1 MVNQLTL
8 ETLESWLWESANIL
22 RGSIDSSDF
31 KNYIFGLLFLKRFN
45 DVFEERV
52 QKLMD
57 EEGLGRVEAEVEV
70 SEDQGIFPYTARW
83 GHLIARTENIGEAL
97 DKAFH
102 DIEANVKGA
111 DLQHVLTATQYGDK
125 RVLSDHT
132 LQRLLRHFN
141 QYRLGN
147 ADLYKA
153 DMLGDA
159 YEYLIKQFADD
170 AGKKGG
176 EFYTPKAVVQLVVEL
191 LDPQPGMSVY
201 DPTCGSGGMLVDS
214 AHHIAQ
220 LPGGKLLG
228 DRPNVLLYGQEK
240 NLGTWAIAKLNLY
253 LHNMRAEIERGDTLV
268 EPRHLEGDY
277 LKTFDRVIANPPFSA
292 KAWWAPLELANEAEQ
307 DSDKKPKAPNY
318 KQVNDPY
325 GRFSY
330 GIPPRGYADLAFA
343 QHMLASLKADGRM
356 GIILPH
362 GVLFRSGEEGRIR
375 EGLLFGTDAASGNQ
389 PGDLIEA
396 IIGLPSALFYNT
408 GIPACVL
415 VLNKRKPSALKGKVI
430 IIDASRDYLEGK
442 AQNMLRPQDIA
453 RITAAHQAAFEQQT
467 EVEHYCRVV
476 TLDEIRNND
485 GNLNIARYIDNGETE
500 ATVDVAATLAQL
512 AVLAEEEARI
522 DARLNGYLA
531 ELGLLEGCGMST
543 LGKPG
548 YQETEVGW
556 IPSDWKVERI
566 GDMTDVSAGG
576 TPDTKNEDYWNPPEV
591 PWMSSGEVHFRR
603 IFSTEKKISV
613 LGLKNSAAKIFPK
626 KSIVMA
632 LAGQGKTRGSV
643 AVLESE
649 VATNQSL
656 AAIYPSESFDTDFL
670 FQNLDWRYRELRS
683 LSSGEGGRGG
693 LNLSIIKSVPVGIP
707 PIEEQQK
714 IAAIL
719 ATVDDKLNVTARQVE
734 ATQKLKRGLM
744 QKLLTGEWRIKI
756 GEEPVSA

>member
-1 MVNQLTL
+1 MSNVMQFYPVRIIDLMVNKLNL

-201 DPTCGSGGMLVDS
+201 DPTCGSGGMLVES

-318 KQVNDPY
+318 KQVSDPY

-375 EGLLFGTDAASGNQ
+375 EGLLFGTDATSGNQ

-453 RITAAHQAAFEQQT
+453 RITAAHKTAFEHQT

-500 ATVDVAATLAQL
+500 ETVDVAATLAQL
-512 AVLAEEEARI
+512 AVLADEEARI
-522 DARLNGYLA
+522 DARLNGYLV
-531 ELGLLEGCGMST
+531 ELGLLEG
-543 LGKPG
+543 
-548 YQETEVGW
+548 
-556 IPSDWKVERI
+556 
-566 GDMTDVSAGG
+566 
-576 TPDTKNEDYWNPPEV
+576 
-591 PWMSSGEVHFRR
+591 
-603 IFSTEKKISV
+603 
-613 LGLKNSAAKIFPK
+613 
-626 KSIVMA
+626 
-632 LAGQGKTRGSV
+632 
-643 AVLESE
+643 
-649 VATNQSL
+649 
-656 AAIYPSESFDTDFL
+656 
-670 FQNLDWRYRELRS
+670 
-683 LSSGEGGRGG
+683 
-693 LNLSIIKSVPVGIP
+693 
-707 PIEEQQK
+707 
-714 IAAIL
+714 
-719 ATVDDKLNVTARQVE
+719 E
-734 ATQKLKRGLM
+734 A
-744 QKLLTGEWRIKI
+744 
-756 GEEPVSA
+756 